1 MLVGLAWGII
11 GYFGA
16 WLLVIIV
23 CVFDAAGQ
31 TAVLPGPGS
40 WTMRGVMLLVA
51 IGVAVVGWRR
61 AALDT
66 VAGLYVDVR
75 GWLTASTALI
85 FAITGI
91 TFVVGVAHD
100 AKFLSELPAGTD
112 RSQALVDGHRACH
125 WLQAQPW
132 GRPPGPNYLPGSS
145 YWVQFLYR
153 SPVRHSGGSRS
164 AGRLMVRYIKHV
176 EAMSPVPMR
185 LSATEQS
192 RVRFAAL
199 AWYDLC
205 PFQLDVH
212 HPDIGGGG
220 GGAD

>member
-1 MLVGLAWGII
+1 MLVGLASGPI

-16 WLLVIIV
+16 WLLVMFV
-23 CVFDAAGQ
+23 CLVDAGGE

-40 WTMRGVMLLVA
+40 WSMRGVMLLIA
-51 IGVAVVGWRR
+51 IGVAVVGYRR
-61 AALDT
+61 AARDT
-66 VAGLYVDVR
+66 AAGRYVDVR

-85 FAITGI
+85 FAVTGI

-132 GRPPGPNYLPGSS
+132 GSSPGPANGHIPGAS
-145 YWVQFLYR
+145 YWLQFTYR
-153 SPVRHSGGSRS
+153 SPVRHSGAGKSS
-164 AGRLMVRYIKHV
+164 GRLLVAFIKHV
-176 EAMSPVPMR
+176 EAMTPVPMR

-192 RVRFAAL
+192 RVRLAAL

-205 PFQLDVH
+205 PAQLEVH
-212 HPDIGGGG
+212 QPFADNGG
-220 GGAD
+220 D